1 MTHLASHRFSIGLV
15 LAVVLWQAASCCCC
29 LGGAVPPTM
38 TPAPISEE
46 QAQQMRDR
54 INQARLQQGAFAIE
68 VTDQELTSYVVGL
81 LQSGAGEFPARDM
94 QIRFGDGYA
103 DVWATFID
111 IAPVD
116 LPVYARATLRAVDGK
131 LVFSIVEANAG
142 SFPIP
147 GALRESIAH
156 VLSDS
161 LAELEL
167 GLQIES
173 AQIVPGK
180 LLLAGQVTGSVPS
193 LP

>member
-1 MTHLASHRFSIGLV
+1 MTRSAFPRSSLAFV
-15 LAVVLWQAASCCCC
+15 LAVVLWQVASCCCC
-29 LGGAVPPTM
+29 LGGAVPPSM

-46 QAQQMRDR
+46 QAQQMRER
-54 INQARLQQGAFAIE
+54 INQAGLQQGAFAIE
-68 VTDQELTSYVVGL
+68 VTDEELTSYVVGL

-103 DVWATFID
+103 DIWATFID
-111 IAPVD
+111 VAPVD
-116 LPVYARATLRAVDGK
+116 LPVYARATISAVDGK
-131 LVFSIVEANAG
+131 LAFSIVQANAG
-142 SFPIP
+142 SFPVP
-147 GALRESIAH
+147 GAMRESIAD

>member
-38 TPAPISEE
+38 TPAPIPGE

-103 DVWATFID
+103 DIWATFID
-111 IAPVD
+111 IAPDD
-116 LPVYARATLRAVDGK
+116 LPVYARATLNAVDGK
-131 LVFSIVEANAG
+131 LVFSIVQANAG

-147 GALRESIAH
+147 GALLESIAH
-156 VLSDS
+156 SLSDS

-180 LLLAGQVTGSVPS
+180 LLLTGQVTGSVPN

>member
-1 MTHLASHRFSIGLV
+1 MTHSAFPRLGFAFVLV
-15 LAVVLWQAASCCCC
+15 IVLWQVTSCCCC
-29 LGGAVPPTM
+29 LGGAATPTM

-46 QAQQMRDR
+46 QAQQLRDR
-54 INQARLQQGAFAIE
+54 INQAGLEQGPFAIE
-68 VTDQELTSYVVGL
+68 VTDEELTSYVVGI

-103 DVWATFID
+103 DIWATFID

-116 LPVYARATLRAVDGK
+116 LPAYVRATLSAVDGR

-147 GALRESIAH
+147 GAMRQSIAQ

-167 GLQIES
+167 GLQVES
-173 AQIVPGK
+173 VQIVPGK
-180 LLLAGQVTGSVPS
+180 LLLTGQVTGSVPS
-193 LP
+193 VP

>member
-1 MTHLASHRFSIGLV
+1 
-15 LAVVLWQAASCCCC
+15 
-29 LGGAVPPTM
+29 M
-38 TPAPISEE
+38 TPTPISGE

-54 INQARLQQGAFAIE
+54 INQARLQQGVFAIE

-103 DVWATFID
+103 DIWATFID
-111 IAPVD
+111 IAPDD

-131 LVFSIVEANAG
+131 LVFSIVQANAG

-147 GALRESIAH
+147 GALLESIAH
-156 VLSDS
+156 SLSDS

-180 LLLAGQVTGSVPS
+180 LLLTGQVTGSIPN

>member
-1 MTHLASHRFSIGLV
+1 MTRSAFPRLSLAFV
-15 LAVVLWQAASCCCC
+15 LAIVLWQAASCCCC
-29 LGGAVPPTM
+29 LGGAVSPTM

-46 QAQQMRDR
+46 QAQQLRDR

-68 VTDQELTSYVVGL
+68 VTDEELASYVVGL

-103 DVWATFID
+103 DIWATFID

-116 LPVYARATLRAVDGK
+116 LPVYARATLSAVDGK
-131 LVFSIVEANAG
+131 LVFTIVQANAG
-142 SFPIP
+142 SFPVP
-147 GALRESIAH
+147 GAMRESIAH

-161 LAELEL
+161 LAEMEL

-180 LLLAGQVTGSVPS
+180 LLLTGQVTGSVPS

>member
-1 MTHLASHRFSIGLV
+1 MTRSALPRSSLAFV
-15 LAVVLWQAASCCCC
+15 LAVVLWQVASCCCC
-29 LGGAVPPTM
+29 LGGAVPPGM

-46 QAQQMRDR
+46 QAQQMRER
-54 INQARLQQGAFAIE
+54 INQAGLQQGAFAIE
-68 VTDQELTSYVVGL
+68 VTDEELTSYVVGL

-103 DVWATFID
+103 DIWATFID
-111 IAPVD
+111 VAPVD
-116 LPVYARATLRAVDGK
+116 LPVYARATVSAVDGK
-131 LVFSIVEANAG
+131 LAFSIVQANAG
-142 SFPIP
+142 SFPVP
-147 GALRESIAH
+147 GAMRESIAD

>member
-1 MTHLASHRFSIGLV
+1 MTRSAFPRSSLAFV
-15 LAVVLWQAASCCCC
+15 LAVVLWQVASCCCC
-29 LGGAVPPTM
+29 LGGAVPPSM

-46 QAQQMRDR
+46 QAQQMRER
-54 INQARLQQGAFAIE
+54 INQAGLQQGAFAIE
-68 VTDQELTSYVVGL
+68 VTDEELTSYVVGL

-103 DVWATFID
+103 DIWATFID
-111 IAPVD
+111 VAPVD
-116 LPVYARATLRAVDGK
+116 LPVYARATTSAVDGR
-131 LVFSIVEANAG
+131 LAFSIVQANAG
-142 SFPIP
+142 SFPVP
-147 GALRESIAH
+147 GAMRESIAD

-180 LLLAGQVTGSVPS
+180 LLLTGQVTGSVPS

>member
-1 MTHLASHRFSIGLV
+1 MTRSAFPRSSLAFV
-15 LAVVLWQAASCCCC
+15 LAVVLWQVASCCCC
-29 LGGAVPPTM
+29 LGGAVPPSM
-38 TPAPISEE
+38 TPAPVSEE
-46 QAQQMRDR
+46 QAQQMRER
-54 INQARLQQGAFAIE
+54 INQAGLQQGAFAIE
-68 VTDQELTSYVVGL
+68 VTDEELTSYVVGL

-103 DVWATFID
+103 DIWATFID
-111 IAPVD
+111 VAPVD
-116 LPVYARATLRAVDGK
+116 LPVYARATTSAVDGR
-131 LVFSIVEANAG
+131 LAFSIVQANAG
-142 SFPIP
+142 SFPVP
-147 GALRESIAH
+147 GAMRESIAD

-180 LLLAGQVTGSVPS
+180 LLLTGQVTGSVPS

>member
-1 MTHLASHRFSIGLV
+1 MTRSAFPRSSLAFV
-15 LAVVLWQAASCCCC
+15 LAIVLWQATSCCCC

-38 TPAPISEE
+38 TPVPASEE
-46 QAQQMRDR
+46 QAQQLRDR
-54 INQARLQQGAFAIE
+54 VNQTGLQEGPFAIE
-68 VTDQELTSYVVGL
+68 VTDEELTSYVVGL

-103 DVWATFID
+103 DIWATFID

-116 LPVYARATLRAVDGK
+116 LPVYARATLSAVDGR
-131 LVFSIVEANAG
+131 LVFSIIQANAG
-142 SFPIP
+142 SFPVP
-147 GALRESIAH
+147 GAMRESIAS

-167 GLQIES
+167 GMQVES

-180 LLLAGQVTGSVPS
+180 LLLTGQVTGSVPS

>member
-1 MTHLASHRFSIGLV
+1 
-15 LAVVLWQAASCCCC
+15 
-29 LGGAVPPTM
+29 M
-38 TPAPISEE
+38 TPAPMSEE
-46 QAQQMRDR
+46 QAQEMRDR

-68 VTDQELTSYVVGL
+68 VTDEELASYVVGL

-103 DVWATFID
+103 DIWATFID

-116 LPVYARATLRAVDGK
+116 LPVYARATLSAVDGK
-131 LVFSIVEANAG
+131 LVFTIVQANAG
-142 SFPIP
+142 SFPVP
-147 GALRESIAH
+147 GAMRESIAH

-161 LAELEL
+161 LAEMEL

-180 LLLAGQVTGSVPS
+180 LLLTGQVTGSVPS

>member
-1 MTHLASHRFSIGLV
+1 MRSASPRLSLALV
-15 LAVVLWQAASCCCC
+15 LAVVLWQATSCCCC
-29 LGGAVPPTM
+29 LGGAVTPPM
-38 TPAPISEE
+38 TPVPVSEE

-54 INQARLQQGAFAIE
+54 INQAKQQGGAFAIE

-94 QIRFGDGYA
+94 EIRFADGYA
-103 DVWATFID
+103 DIWATFID

-116 LPVYARATLRAVDGK
+116 LPVYVRATVRAADGK
-131 LVFSIVEANAG
+131 LVFSILQANAG
-142 SFPIP
+142 QFPVP
-147 GALRESIAH
+147 GALRESIARILH
-156 VLSDS
+156 DT

-167 GLQIES
+167 GLRFES

-180 LLLAGQVTGSVPS
+180 LLLTGQVTGNVPD